1 MGRMIRNF
9 LLFFFVIAVIT
20 GTFFGTRGCGSIEV
34 SKQKLSLINRS
45 NLPLGPILVEKG
57 KELILYP
64 GMSLWRKI
72 DPAQSGWQEKAIQ
85 LITDR
90 VENSLDSI
98 LYVDQIDRQ
107 DIVDYVNQTIGDR
120 LNDFSLQDI
129 ASGAQIIDLNLSE
142 FISLN
147 SQYLREELTGRM
159 DSLINQIGLEE
170 VKIPGNF

>member
-20 GTFFGTRGCGSIEV
+20 GTFFGTRGCGSLDV
-34 SKQKLSLINRS
+34 SKQKFGSVSRS

-90 VENSLDSI
+90 VEKSLDSI
-98 LYVDQIDRQ
+98 LYVDQINRQ
-107 DIVDYVNQTIGDR
+107 DIADYVRNTIGEQISG
-120 LNDFSLQDI
+120 LSFQDI
-129 ASGAQIIDLNLSE
+129 ISGAQILDLNLSE
-142 FISLN
+142 FVELN
-147 SQYLREELTGRM
+147 SQYLREEISGRM
-159 DSLINQIGLEE
+159 DSLINNIDPEE
-170 VKIPGNF
+170 IRPSGNF